1 MSRGFDPLLIAS
13 TGVQLIEASAGT
25 GKTYSITSLYLRL
38 LLERRLTVEQILV
51 VTFTEAATAELHE
64 RIRTRLRTA
73 VQGFQDQDGG
83 NDPFLCQLLE
93 RSLDHEADRRL
104 LARAVSD
111 IDKAA
116 VSTIHGFAH
125 RVLQQHALETGLLF
139 DLELTG
145 ATGALVREITD
156 DYWSGFFYDCDHRVA
171 SLIRQG
177 VSPGQLRALTQEA
190 IRHGDF
196 AIVGEVPAEE
206 EVPALMQEYCRLYTE
221 ARGCWHEQRETLG
234 QYFSQ
239 AGGLTAPFKTLLANG
254 LLDRL
259 ADFFANDEP
268 VAFSPP
274 RHTELLG
281 GENIFQPDGKVF
293 TPTALKKGVV
303 HNNPFF
309 EVWGRLVAQAEAM
322 GASSQARFFA
332 GAARYI
338 RAELPKRLLGVQQQ
352 SFDEL
357 LTGLDRALRG
367 TQGAQLGQAIR
378 TRFPVALIDEFQ
390 DTDPVQYRIFRT
402 IYGKGGKEA
411 LFLIGD
417 PKQAI
422 YGFRGADIYAY
433 LEAAGQA
440 ESEKQTMTTNWR
452 ADRKMVAALN
462 ALFGGLAHPFVDA
475 RISYAQVDARP
486 GAEDLW
492 HSPSLGSSPLQFFT
506 LPEGLCPTRGG
517 RLVKK
522 QLEPL
527 IPELVAGDIAGL
539 LAGDTLIGER
549 SVRAGDIAV
558 LVRTNI
564 QAAEIQ
570 AALRGRGINGVL
582 QSKAS
587 VWGSVEAQECLR
599 LLAAVAEPGNEQ
611 LLRKGLATTMLGFT
625 GNDLDHLNQAE
636 SELYALMGRVSS
648 WQEVWQKNGV
658 MRMLLAAWQ
667 EHSVTGRLLLLEDG
681 ERRLTNLRHL
691 AELLQ
696 ETESRNHFSPEM
708 LVDWLSQTIAAGES
722 GEEAELR
729 LESDE
734 DGVQLVTIHRSKGLE
749 YPIVYCPYLCLG
761 GGGTSRQPFVSLHD
775 PAADWQGRIV
785 LFPDDAA
792 RALATGERFAEEL
805 RLAYVAMTRARH
817 SCHILWAPV
826 SGYDTSALAWLLH
839 GDQGEPEAASSPEAL
854 QQQLKRYTGQDLL
867 DRLRARAKASQGWQV
882 RQLLPGTASMGEAAR
897 PTEAAELI
905 CRTPVRKLAQVW
917 RIGSF
922 SHLTAQSSHDPGERE
937 PEAPGERVS
946 EESVVPEMATE
957 IPSAALVPL
966 AQFPKGPVA
975 GNFFH
980 TIFELAS
987 FPQENPALLQELVRE
1002 QLRFYGYP
1010 EQQWLAPVCRAFA
1023 EVLKTPLCATD
1034 PFCLGDLTDA
1044 QRLNEMPFTFPVGA
1058 GLGEDASLSAELLA
1072 CPFIDHPQGIPA
1084 GYVESLRALRFIP
1097 LRGFLK
1103 GFIDLVCIF
1112 EGKWYLM
1119 DYKSNHLGLSRD
1131 DYARNK
1137 LPAAMAHHH
1146 YFLQYHIYTVALHR
1160 YLTCR
1165 LPGYAYDRDFGGV
1178 LYLFFK
1184 GMHPDFGSE
1193 FGVFADLPPL
1203 ARIEQLSAIF
1213 ESLAREGGHDPGD

>member
-83 NDPFLCQLLE
+83 NDPFLCQLLA

-139 DLELTG
+139 ELELTG
-145 ATGALVREITD
+145 ATQRLVQEIAD
-156 DYWSGFFYDCDHRVA
+156 DYWSSFFYALDYRLA
-171 SLIRQG
+171 SLVRQG
-177 VSPGQLRALTQEA
+177 VSPAQLRALTQEA

-196 AIVGEVPAEE
+196 AIVGEIPPEE
-206 EVPALMQEYCRLYTE
+206 ELSLLMQEYCRLYTE
-221 ARGCWHEQRETLG
+221 ARDCWQEQRETLT
-234 QYFSQ
+234 QYF
-239 AGGLTAPFKTLLANG
+239 ALAEGVTAAFKTLLANG

-259 ADFFANDEP
+259 ADFFAHDAP
-268 VAFSPP
+268 AAFAPP
-274 RHTELLG
+274 RHTQLLG

-293 TPTALKKGVV
+293 TATALKKGGVP
-303 HNNPFF
+303 NNPFF
-309 EVWGRLVAQAEAM
+309 EVWGRLVAQADAM
-322 GASSQARFFA
+322 GAGSQARFLA

-338 RAELPKRLLGVQQQ
+338 RAELPKRLLAGQQQ

-357 LTGLDRALRG
+357 LTGLDLALRG

-402 IYGKGGKEA
+402 IYGQGGKEA

-422 YGFRGADIYAY
+422 YGFRGADIHAY

-440 ESEKQTMTTNWR
+440 ESEKHTMTTNWR

-462 ALFGGLAHPFVDA
+462 ALFGALAHPFVDG
-475 RISYAQVDARP
+475 RISYAQVEARP

-492 HSPSLGSSPLQFFT
+492 HSPSLGSPPLQFLS
-506 LPEGLCPTRGG
+506 LPEGLCGVKG
-517 RLVKK
+517 KRLVKK
-522 QLEPL
+522 QLEPM
-527 IPELVAGDIAGL
+527 IPDLVAGDIAGL
-539 LAGDTLIGER
+539 LAGDTRIGDR

-558 LVRTNI
+558 LVRTNT

-587 VWGSVEAQECLR
+587 VWGSSEAQECLR

-611 LLRKGLATTMLGFT
+611 LLRKALATTMLGFT
-625 GNDLDHLNQAE
+625 GNDLDRLNQAE
-636 SELYALMGRVSS
+636 SELYALMGRVAA

-667 EHSVTGRLLLLEDG
+667 EHGVTGRLLLLADG

-708 LVDWLSQTIAAGES
+708 LVDWLNQTLTAGET

-734 DGVQLVTIHRSKGLE
+734 DAVQLVTIHRSKGLE

-761 GGGTSRQPFVSLHD
+761 GSGASKQPFVSLHD
-775 PAADWQGRIV
+775 PQADWQGRIV

-792 RALATGERFAEEL
+792 RALAAGERFAEEL

-839 GDQGEPEAASSPEAL
+839 GDQAEPEGASNPEAL
-854 QQQLKRYTGQDLL
+854 QQLLKGYTGQELL
-867 DRLRARAKASQGWQV
+867 DRLQARAKASEGWQV
-882 RQLLPGTASMGEAAR
+882 RQLQPGTASLGEAAR
-897 PTEAAELI
+897 PIVSAELT
-905 CRTPVRKLAQVW
+905 CRTPMRKLAQVW

-937 PEAPGERVS
+937 PEAAVVGLA
-946 EESVVPEMATE
+946 EEGAPPELMTE
-957 IPSAALVPL
+957 IPVATLIPL

-987 FPQENPALLQELVRE
+987 FPQEAPAPLRELVRE

-1023 EVLKTPLCATD
+1023 EVLKTPLCATN
-1034 PFCLGDLTDA
+1034 PFCLGDLDEG

-1058 GLGEDASLSAELLA
+1058 GVGEDASLSAELLA
-1072 CPFIDHPQGIPA
+1072 RPFIDHPQGIPA

-1103 GFIDLVCIF
+1103 GFIDLVCVF
-1112 EGKWYLM
+1112 EGRWYLM
-1119 DYKSNHLGLSRD
+1119 DYKSNHLGASRD
-1131 DYARNK
+1131 DYARVK

-1178 LYLFFK
+1178 FYLFFK
-1184 GMHPDFGSE
+1184 GMHPDSGSD

-1213 ESLAREGGHDPGD
+1213 ESLAGEGA

>member
-1 MSRGFDPLLIAS
+1 MSRGFDPLLIAT

-64 RIRTRLRTA
+64 RIRTRLRSA
-73 VQGFQDQDGG
+73 AQGFQEQDGG

-93 RSLDHEADRRL
+93 QSPDHEADRRL

-116 VSTIHGFAH
+116 VSTIHGFAR

-139 DLELTG
+139 ELELTG
-145 ATGALVREITD
+145 ATQRLVQEIAD
-156 DYWSGFFYDCDHRVA
+156 DYWSSFFYALDHRLA
-171 SLIRQG
+171 SLVRQG
-177 VSPGQLRALTQEA
+177 VSPAQLRGLTREA

-196 AIVGEVPAEE
+196 AIVGEVPSEDGLSS
-206 EVPALMQEYCRLYTE
+206 LMQEYFRLYVE
-221 ARGCWHEQRETLG
+221 ARDCWQGQREALA
-234 QYFSQ
+234 QYF
-239 AGGLTAPFKTLLANG
+239 ALAEGVTKPFKTLLTNG
-254 LLDRL
+254 LLDRI
-259 ADFFANDEP
+259 ADFFAQDEP
-268 VAFSPP
+268 AAFGVP

-281 GENIFQPDGKVF
+281 GENIFQPEGKVF
-293 TPTALKKGVV
+293 TATALKKRGASD
-303 HNNPFF
+303 NPFF
-309 EVWGRLVAQAEAM
+309 EVWGRLLAQAEVM
-322 GASSQARFFA
+322 GASCQARFLG

-338 RAELPKRLLGVQQQ
+338 RAELPKRLLAGQQQ

-367 TQGAQLGQAIR
+367 PQGAQLAQQIR
-378 TRFPVALIDEFQ
+378 NRFPVALIDEFQ

-402 IYGKGGKEA
+402 IYGQGGKEA

-440 ESEKQTMTTNWR
+440 EAEKHTMTTNWR

-462 ALFGGLAHPFVDA
+462 ALFGGLAHPFVDG
-475 RISYAQVDARP
+475 RISYAQVAARP

-492 HSPSLGSSPLQFFT
+492 QSPSLGSSPLQFLT
-506 LPEGLCPTRGG
+506 LPEDLCGVKG
-517 RLVKK
+517 KRLIKK
-522 QLEPL
+522 QLLAL
-527 IPELVAGDIAGL
+527 IPDLVAGDVAGL
-539 LAGDTLIGER
+539 LAGDTRIGER
-549 SVRAGDIAV
+549 SLRAADIAV
-558 LVRTNI
+558 LVRTNT

-570 AALRGRGINGVL
+570 RALRSRGVNGVL

-587 VWGSVEAQECLR
+587 VWASTEAQECLR

-611 LLRKGLATTMLGFT
+611 LLRKVLATTMLGFT
-625 GNDLDHLNQAE
+625 GNDLDRLNQAE
-636 SELYALMGRVSS
+636 SELYALMGRVAA
-648 WQEVWQKNGV
+648 WQEVWRKNGV

-667 EHSVTGRLLLLEDG
+667 EHSVTERLLVLEDG

-691 AELLQ
+691 GELLQ

-708 LVDWLSQTIAAGES
+708 LVDWLSQTITADES

-734 DGVQLVTIHRSKGLE
+734 DAVQLVTIHRSKGLE

-761 GGGTSRQPFVSLHD
+761 GGGTSKQPFVSLHD
-775 PAADWQGRIV
+775 PEVGWQGRIV

-792 RALATGERFAEEL
+792 RALASGERFAEEL

-817 SCHILWAPV
+817 GCHIFWAPV
-826 SGYDTSALAWLLH
+826 SGYDSSALAWLLH
-839 GDQGEPEAASSPEAL
+839 GDQAEPETASPEGL
-854 QQQLKRYTGQDLL
+854 QEQLKGCTGQELL
-867 DRLRARAKASQGWQV
+867 ARVQALAKASEGWQV
-882 RQLLPGTASMGEAAR
+882 RQVHMVSDSIGKAAKPEVPPFLSCRVPGR
-897 PTEAAELI
+897 IL
-905 CRTPVRKLAQVW
+905 KQVW

-922 SHLTAQSSHDPGERE
+922 SHLTAQSGHDFGERE
-937 PEAPGERVS
+937 PEAGAEGLAPTPDLESASVS
-946 EESVVPEMATE
+946 Q
-957 IPSAALVPL
+957 LPL

-980 TIFELAS
+980 SLFEKIS
-987 FPQENPALLQELVRE
+987 FQTESPAQLRE
-1002 QLRFYGYP
+1002 QVQEQLLFYGYP
-1010 EQQWLAPVCRAFA
+1010 ELWLAPVCRAFD
-1023 EVLKTPLCATD
+1023 EVLKTPLRARD
-1034 PFCLGDLTDA
+1034 VFCLADIGDD
-1044 QRLNEMPFTFPVGA
+1044 QRLIEMPFTFPVGA

-1072 CPFIDHPQGIPA
+1072 RPFIDHPQGIPA
-1084 GYVESLRALRFIP
+1084 GYAEALRALRFIP

-1103 GFIDLVCIF
+1103 GFIDLIGLF
-1112 EGKWYLM
+1112 EGKWYLF
-1119 DYKSNHLGLSRD
+1119 DYKSNHLGASRD
-1131 DYARNK
+1131 DYAREK
-1137 LPAAMAHHH
+1137 LPAAMADHH

-1160 YLTCR
+1160 YLGSR
-1165 LPGYAYDRDFGGV
+1165 LPGYEYERDFGGV
-1178 LYLFFK
+1178 FYLFIK
-1184 GMHPDFGSE
+1184 GMHPDSGPD

-1203 ARIEQLSAIF
+1203 ARIEQLSRIF
-1213 ESLAREGGHDPGD
+1213 ENLAGEGA

>member
-1 MSRGFDPLLIAS
+1 MSRSFDPLLIAG

-64 RIRTRLRTA
+64 RIRTRLRSA
-73 VQGFQDQDGG
+73 LQGFQEQDGG
-83 NDPFLCQLLE
+83 NDPFICQLLE
-93 RSLDHEADRRL
+93 RSSDLEADRRL

-111 IDKAA
+111 IDKGA

-139 DLELTG
+139 ELELTG
-145 ATGALVREITD
+145 ATQLLVQEIAD
-156 DYWSGFFYDCDHRVA
+156 DYWSSFFYALDHRLA
-171 SLIRQG
+171 GLAQQG
-177 VSPGQLRALTQEA
+177 VTPGQLRSLTQEA

-196 AIVGEVPAEE
+196 AIVGELPSEE
-206 EVPALMQEYCRLYTE
+206 ELSGLVQEYCHLYTE
-221 ARGCWHEQRETLG
+221 ARVCWQEQRESLS
-234 QYFSQ
+234 QYFAQ
-239 AGGLTAPFKTLLANG
+239 AEGLTKPFKTLLDNG

-259 ADFFANDEP
+259 ADFFADDEP
-268 VAFSPP
+268 VAFAVP
-274 RHTELLG
+274 RHTEQLG
-281 GENIFQPDGKVF
+281 ADNIFQQDGKVF
-293 TPTALKKGVV
+293 TATSLKKGGVQ
-303 HNNPFF
+303 NNPFF
-309 EVWGRLVAQAEAM
+309 EIWGRLLVQAEAM
-322 GASSQARFFA
+322 ALSSKARFLG
-332 GAARYI
+332 GAARFI
-338 RAELPKRLLGVQQQ
+338 RAELPKRLLAGQQQ

-367 TQGAQLGQAIR
+367 AQGASLAQAIR
-378 TRFPVALIDEFQ
+378 SRFPVALIDEFQ

-402 IYGKGGKEA
+402 IYGQGGKEA

-440 ESEKQTMTTNWR
+440 EAEKHTMTTNWR
-452 ADRKMVAALN
+452 ADRTMVAALN
-462 ALFGGLAHPFVDA
+462 GLFGGLAHPFVDG
-475 RISYAQVDARP
+475 RISYAQVEARP

-492 HSPSLGSSPLQFFT
+492 QSPSLGSGPLQFLT
-506 LPEGLCPTRGG
+506 LPEGLCGVKG
-517 RLVKK
+517 KRLVKK
-522 QLEPL
+522 QLLPL
-527 IPELVAGDIAGL
+527 IPDLVAGDIAAL
-539 LAGDTLIGER
+539 LAGDTRIGAR

-558 LVRTNI
+558 LVRTNT

-570 AALRGRGINGVL
+570 AALRGQGINGVL

-587 VWGSVEAQECLR
+587 VWASTEAQECLR

-611 LLRKGLATTMLGFT
+611 LLRKALATTMLGFT
-625 GNDLDHLNQAE
+625 GNDLDRLNQAE
-636 SELYALMGRVSS
+636 SELYALMGRVAA
-648 WQEVWQKNGV
+648 WQEIWQKNGV

-667 EHSVTGRLLLLEDG
+667 EHGVTGRLLLLDDG

-708 LVDWLSQTIAAGES
+708 LVDWLSQTLSAGES

-734 DGVQLVTIHRSKGLE
+734 DAVQLVTIHRSKGLE

-761 GGGTSRQPFVSLHD
+761 GSGSSKQPFVSLHD
-775 PAADWQGRIV
+775 PEAGWQGRIV
-785 LFPDDAA
+785 LFPDEAA
-792 RALATGERFAEEL
+792 RALAAGERFAEEL
-805 RLAYVAMTRARH
+805 RLAYVALTRARH

-826 SGYDTSALAWLLH
+826 SGYDASGLAWLLH
-839 GDQGEPEAASSPEAL
+839 GDLGEPDTAASPEGL
-854 QQQLKRYTGQDLL
+854 QEQLKDCTGPELL
-867 DRLRARAKASQGWQV
+867 ARLQARAKASAGWQV
-882 RQLLPGTASMGEAAR
+882 RQLQAATTSLGQAAKSTA
-897 PTEAAELI
+897 PVELT
-905 CRTPVRKLAQVW
+905 CRTPARKLAQVW

-937 PEAPGERVS
+937 PEGSVGEGAEVVALS
-946 EESVVPEMATE
+946 ELVPD
-957 IPSAALVPL
+957 ISPAALIPL

-980 TIFELAS
+980 TIFERAS
-987 FPQENPALLQELVRE
+987 FPQEDPALLRELVRE
-1002 QLRFYGYP
+1002 QLRFYGYA
-1010 EQQWLAPVCRAFA
+1010 EQQWLAPVCRAFG

-1034 PFCLGDLTDA
+1034 SFCLGDLTDS

-1058 GLGEDASLSAELLA
+1058 GMGEDASLSAELLA
-1072 CPFIDHPQGIPA
+1072 RPFIDHPQGIPA
-1084 GYVESLRALRFIP
+1084 DYVESLRGLRFIP

-1103 GFIDLVCIF
+1103 GFIDLVCVVNN
-1112 EGKWYLM
+1112 KWYLL
-1119 DYKSNHLGLSRD
+1119 DYKSNHLGPSRD
-1131 DYARNK
+1131 DYAREK

-1146 YFLQYHIYTVALHR
+1146 YFLQYHIYAVALHR
-1160 YLTCR
+1160 YLSCR
-1165 LPGYAYDRDFGGV
+1165 LPGYAYERDFGGV

-1184 GMHPDFGSE
+1184 GMHPDSGAE

-1213 ESLAREGGHDPGD
+1213 QSLAGETSA

>member
-1 MSRGFDPLLIAS
+1 MSRGFDPLQIAG

-83 NDPFLCQLLE
+83 ADPFLCQLLE

-111 IDKAA
+111 IDKGA

-139 DLELTG
+139 ELELTG
-145 ATGALVREITD
+145 ATQRLVQEISD
-156 DYWSGFFYDCDHRVA
+156 DYWSTFFYDLDYRLA
-171 SLIRQG
+171 SLVRQG
-177 VSPGQLRALTQEA
+177 VSPAQLRGLTQEA

-196 AIVGEVPAEE
+196 AIVGEAPPEDDL
-206 EVPALMQEYCRLYTE
+206 PPMMQEYCRLYSE
-221 ARGCWHEQRETLG
+221 ARGCWQDQREALE
-234 QYFSQ
+234 QYFVL
-239 AGGLTAPFKTLLANG
+239 AEGLTASFKTLLANG

-259 ADFFANDEP
+259 ADFFAHDEP
-268 VAFSPP
+268 VAFAPP
-274 RHTELLG
+274 RHSELLG
-281 GENIFQPDGKVF
+281 AENIFQPDGKVF

-322 GASSQARFFA
+322 GASSQARFLG

-338 RAELPKRLLGVQQQ
+338 RAELPKRLLAVQQQ

-367 TQGAQLGQAIR
+367 AQGAPLAQAIR
-378 TRFPVALIDEFQ
+378 SRFPVALIDEFQ

-402 IYGKGGKEA
+402 IYGEGGKEA

-440 ESEKQTMTTNWR
+440 ESEKHTMTTNWR
-452 ADRKMVAALN
+452 ADRKMVASLN
-462 ALFGGLAHPFVDA
+462 ALFGGLAHPFVDG

-492 HSPSLGSSPLQFFT
+492 HSPSLGSGPLQLFT
-506 LPEGLCPTRGG
+506 LPEGLCGVKG
-517 RLVKK
+517 KRLVKK

-527 IPELVAGDIAGL
+527 IPDLAAGDIAAL
-539 LAGDTLIGER
+539 LAGDTRIGNR

-558 LVRTNI
+558 LVRTNT

-570 AALRGRGINGVL
+570 AALRSRGINGVL

-587 VWGSVEAQECLR
+587 VWGSIEAQECLR

-611 LLRKGLATTMLGFT
+611 LLRKALATTMLGFT
-625 GNDLDHLNQAE
+625 GNDLERLNQAE
-636 SELYALMGRVSS
+636 SELYALMGHVAA

-667 EHSVTGRLLLLEDG
+667 EHNVTGRLLLLADG

-691 AELLQ
+691 GELLQ
-696 ETESRNHFSPEM
+696 ETESRSHFSPEM
-708 LVDWLSQTIAAGES
+708 LADWLRQTIAAGES

-734 DGVQLVTIHRSKGLE
+734 DAVQLVTIHRSKGLE

-761 GGGTSRQPFVSLHD
+761 GGGASRQPFVSLHD
-775 PAADWQGRIV
+775 PEVGWQGRIV
-785 LFPDDAA
+785 LFPNDEARSLAA
-792 RALATGERFAEEL
+792 GERFAEEL

-826 SGYDTSALAWLLH
+826 SGYEASALAWLLH
-839 GDQGEPEAASSPEAL
+839 GDQVATDAASNPEAL
-854 QQQLKRYTGQDLL
+854 QEQLKGYTAQELL
-867 DRLRARAKASQGWQV
+867 DRLQARAKASEGWQV
-882 RQLLPGTASMGEAAR
+882 RQLQPGMASLGGAAK
-897 PTEAAELI
+897 PIIPAPLA

-937 PEAPGERVS
+937 PEAAAGGVA
-946 EESVVPEMATE
+946 EEAAVAELVAA
-957 IPSAALVPL
+957 IPTVALIPL

-980 TIFELAS
+980 TIFELSS
-987 FPQENPALLQELVRE
+987 FPQENPAPLRELVRE

-1010 EQQWLAPVCRAFA
+1010 ELWLGPVCRAFA
-1023 EVLKTPLCATD
+1023 EVLKTPLCATN
-1034 PFCLGDLTDA
+1034 PFCLGDIGDA

-1058 GLGEDASLSAELLA
+1058 GLGEDASLSAEFLSR
-1072 CPFIDHPQGIPA
+1072 PFIDHPQGIPA

-1103 GFIDLVCIF
+1103 GFIDLVCVF
-1112 EGKWYLM
+1112 EGKWYLL
-1119 DYKSNHLGLSRD
+1119 DYKSNHLGVSRD
-1131 DYARNK
+1131 DYAQAK

-1160 YLTCR
+1160 YLSCR
-1165 LPGYAYDRDFGGV
+1165 LPGYVYERDFGGV
-1178 LYLFFK
+1178 FYLFFK
-1184 GMHPDFGSE
+1184 GMHPDSGPE

-1213 ESLAREGGHDPGD
+1213 QSLAGEGA

>member
-1 MSRGFDPLLIAS
+1 MSRGFDPLLIAT

-73 VQGFQDQDGG
+73 AQGFQEQDGG

-93 RSLDHEADRRL
+93 RSTDHEADRRL

-116 VSTIHGFAH
+116 VSTIHGFAR

-139 DLELTG
+139 ELELTG
-145 ATGALVREITD
+145 ATQRLVQEIAD
-156 DYWSGFFYDCDHRVA
+156 DYWSTFFYALDHRLA
-171 SLIRQG
+171 SLVRQG
-177 VSPGQLRALTQEA
+177 VSPAQLRGLTQEA

-196 AIVGEVPAEE
+196 AIVGEVPSEE
-206 EVPALMQEYCRLYTE
+206 ELSSLMQEYCRLYVE
-221 ARGCWHEQRETLG
+221 ARDCWQEQREALA
-234 QYFSQ
+234 QYF
-239 AGGLTAPFKTLLANG
+239 ALAEGVTKPFKTLLTNG

-259 ADFFANDEP
+259 ADFFAQDEP
-268 VAFSPP
+268 AAIGVP

-281 GENIFQPDGKVF
+281 GENIFQPEGKVF
-293 TPTALKKGVV
+293 TATALKKGGTSD
-303 HNNPFF
+303 NPFF
-309 EVWGRLVAQAEAM
+309 EVWGRLLAQAEVL
-322 GASSQARFFA
+322 GASCQARFLG

-338 RAELPKRLLGVQQQ
+338 RAELPKRLLAGQQQ

-367 TQGAQLGQAIR
+367 PQGAQLAQQIR
-378 TRFPVALIDEFQ
+378 SRFPVALIDEFQ

-402 IYGKGGKEA
+402 IYGQGGKEA

-440 ESEKQTMTTNWR
+440 EAEKHTMTTNWR

-462 ALFGGLAHPFVDA
+462 ALFGGLAHPFVDG
-475 RISYAQVDARP
+475 RISYAQVAARP

-492 HSPSLGSSPLQFFT
+492 QSPSLGSSPLQFLT
-506 LPEGLCPTRGG
+506 LPEGLCGVKG
-517 RLVKK
+517 KRLIKK
-522 QLEPL
+522 QLLAL
-527 IPELVAGDIAGL
+527 IPDLVAGDIAGL
-539 LAGDTLIGER
+539 LAGDTRIGER
-549 SVRAGDIAV
+549 SVRAADIAV
-558 LVRTNI
+558 LVRTNT

-570 AALRGRGINGVL
+570 RALRSRGVNGVL

-587 VWGSVEAQECLR
+587 VWASTEAQECLR
-599 LLAAVAEPGNEQ
+599 LLVAVAEPGNEQ
-611 LLRKGLATTMLGFT
+611 LLRKVLATTMLGFT
-625 GNDLDHLNQAE
+625 GNDLDRLNQAE
-636 SELYALMGRVSS
+636 SELYALMGRVAA
-648 WQEVWQKNGV
+648 WQEVWRKNGV

-667 EHSVTGRLLLLEDG
+667 EHSVTERLLVLEDG

-691 AELLQ
+691 GELLQ

-708 LVDWLSQTIAAGES
+708 LVAWLSQTITAGES

-734 DGVQLVTIHRSKGLE
+734 DAVQLVTIHRSKGLE

-761 GGGTSRQPFVSLHD
+761 GGGTSKQPFVSLHD
-775 PAADWQGRIV
+775 PEVGWQGRIV

-792 RALATGERFAEEL
+792 RALASGERFAEEL

-817 SCHILWAPV
+817 GCHIFWAPV
-826 SGYDTSALAWLLH
+826 SGYDNSALAWLLH
-839 GDQGEPEAASSPEAL
+839 GDQAEPETASPEGV
-854 QQQLKRYTGQDLL
+854 QEQLKGCTGQELL
-867 DRLRARAKASQGWQV
+867 ARLQARAKTSEGWQV
-882 RQLLPGTASMGEAAR
+882 RPLHLGSDSIGKAAKPDVPPPLACRVPG
-897 PTEAAELI
+897 
-905 CRTPVRKLAQVW
+905 RTPKQVW

-922 SHLTAQSSHDPGERE
+922 SHLTAQSGHDFEQRE
-937 PEAPGERVS
+937 PEAGAEGLAQPPDMESASVS
-946 EESVVPEMATE
+946 Q
-957 IPSAALVPL
+957 LPL

-980 TIFELAS
+980 SLFEKIS
-987 FPQENPALLQELVRE
+987 FQTESPAQLREQVQE

-1010 EQQWLAPVCRAFA
+1010 ELWLAPVCQAFG
-1023 EVLKTPLCATD
+1023 EVLKTPLRARD
-1034 PFCLGDLTDA
+1034 VFCLADIGDD
-1044 QRLNEMPFTFPVGA
+1044 QRLIEMPFTFPVGA
-1058 GLGEDASLSAELLA
+1058 GLGEDASLSAELLTR
-1072 CPFIDHPQGIPA
+1072 PFIDHPQGIPV
-1084 GYVESLRALRFIP
+1084 GYAEALRALRFIP

-1103 GFIDLVCIF
+1103 GFIDLIGVF
-1112 EGKWYLM
+1112 EGKWYLF
-1119 DYKSNHLGLSRD
+1119 DYKSNHLGVSRD
-1131 DYARNK
+1131 DYAREK
-1137 LPAAMAHHH
+1137 LPAAMADHH

-1160 YLTCR
+1160 YLSSR
-1165 LPGYAYDRDFGGV
+1165 LPGYAYDRDFGGIM
-1178 LYLFFK
+1178 YLFIK
-1184 GMHPDFGSE
+1184 GMHPDFGPE

-1203 ARIEQLSAIF
+1203 ARIEQLSEIF
-1213 ESLAREGGHDPGD
+1213 ESLAGEGA

>member
-1 MSRGFDPLLIAS
+1 MSRGFDPLLIAG

-73 VQGFQDQDGG
+73 AQGFQDQHGG
-83 NDPFLCQLLE
+83 ADPFLCQLLA
-93 RSLDHEADRRL
+93 RSTDHEADRRL

-111 IDKAA
+111 IDKGA

-139 DLELTG
+139 ELELTG
-145 ATGALVREITD
+145 ATQLLVQEISD
-156 DYWSGFFYDCDHRVA
+156 DYWSSFFYDLDHRLATLV
-171 SLIRQG
+171 RQG
-177 VSPGQLRALTQEA
+177 VSPAQLRSLTQEA

-196 AIVGEVPAEE
+196 AIVGEVSSEDELPG
-206 EVPALMQEYCRLYTE
+206 LMQEFCRLYSE
-221 ARGCWHEQRETLG
+221 VRDCWQEQREALAH
-234 QYFSQ
+234 YFAQ
-239 AGGLTAPFKTLLANG
+239 AEGLTKPFKTLLDNG

-259 ADFFANDEP
+259 ADFFATDEP
-268 VAFSPP
+268 ASFAPP

-281 GENIFQPDGKVF
+281 GENIFQPDGKIF
-293 TPTALKKGVV
+293 TATALKKGVV
-303 HNNPFF
+303 QSNPFF
-309 EVWGRLVAQAEAM
+309 ELWGRLLAQTEVM
-322 GASSQARFFA
+322 GASCQARFLA
-332 GAARYI
+332 GAARSI
-338 RAELPKRLLGVQQQ
+338 RAELPKRLLAGQQQ

-367 TQGAQLGQAIR
+367 VQGASLAQAIR
-378 TRFPVALIDEFQ
+378 SRFPVALIDEFQ

-402 IYGKGGKEA
+402 IYGHGGAEA

-433 LEAAGQA
+433 LGAAGQA
-440 ESEKQTMTTNWR
+440 ESEKHTMTTNWR
-452 ADRKMVAALN
+452 ADRGMVAALN
-462 ALFGGLAHPFVDA
+462 ALFGGLAHPFVDG
-475 RISYAQVDARP
+475 RISYAQVEARP
-486 GAEDLW
+486 GAENLW
-492 HSPSLGSSPLQFFT
+492 HSPSLGSGPLQFLT
-506 LPEGLCPTRGG
+506 LPEDLCGVKG
-517 RLVKK
+517 KRLVKK

-527 IPELVAGDIAGL
+527 IPDLVAGDIAGL
-539 LAGDTLIGER
+539 LGGDTRIGAR

-558 LVRTNI
+558 LVRTNT

-570 AALRGRGINGVL
+570 AALRSRGINGVL

-587 VWGSVEAQECLR
+587 VWGSTEAQECLR

-611 LLRKGLATTMLGFT
+611 LLRKALATTMLGFS
-625 GNDLDHLNQAE
+625 GNDLDRLNQAE
-636 SELYALMGRVSS
+636 SELYARMGRAAA

-658 MRMLLAAWQ
+658 MRMLLAVWQ
-667 EHSVTGRLLLLEDG
+667 EHGVTGRLLLFEDG

-696 ETESRNHFSPEM
+696 DTESRNHFSPEM
-708 LVDWLSQTIAAGES
+708 LVDWLSQTLSAGES

-734 DGVQLVTIHRSKGLE
+734 DAVQLVTIHRSKGLE

-761 GGGTSRQPFVSLHD
+761 GSGTSKQPFVSLHD
-775 PAADWQGRIV
+775 PKADWQGRIV
-785 LFPDDAA
+785 LFPDEAA
-792 RALATGERFAEEL
+792 RALAAGERFAEEL

-826 SGYDTSALAWLLH
+826 SGYDSSGLAWLLH
-839 GDQGEPEAASSPEAL
+839 GDQAEPEAAGSPEGL
-854 QQQLKRYTGQDLL
+854 QEQLKGCTGPELL
-867 DRLRARAKASQGWQV
+867 ARLQARAKASEGWQV
-882 RQLLPGTASMGEAAR
+882 RQLQPGTAATGEAAK
-897 PTEAAELI
+897 PTAPAELT
-905 CRTPVRKLAQVW
+905 CRTAVRKQAQVW

-922 SHLTAQSSHDPGERE
+922 SHLTAQSSHDPGEME
-937 PEAPGERVS
+937 PEGAAEEGTVS
-946 EESVVPEMATE
+946 EQVVE
-957 IPSAALVPL
+957 ISPVALISL

-980 TIFELAS
+980 TLFELTS
-987 FPQENPALLQELVRE
+987 FPQENPALLRELVRE

-1034 PFCLGDLTDA
+1034 SFCLGDLPDG

-1058 GLGEDASLSAELLA
+1058 GLGEEASLSAELLA
-1072 CPFIDHPQGIPA
+1072 RPFIDHPQGIPA

-1103 GFIDLVCIF
+1103 GFIDLVCVVN
-1112 EGKWYLM
+1112 GKWYLL
-1119 DYKSNHLGLSRD
+1119 DYKSNHLGDSRD
-1131 DYARNK
+1131 DYAREK

-1160 YLTCR
+1160 YLSCR
-1165 LPGYAYDRDFGGV
+1165 LPGYVYERDFGGV
-1178 LYLFFK
+1178 FYLFFK

-1203 ARIEQLSAIF
+1203 ARIEQLSEIF
-1213 ESLAREGGHDPGD
+1213 QSLAGEGL

>member
-1 MSRGFDPLLIAS
+1 MSRGFDPLLIAT

-38 LLERRLTVEQILV
+38 VLERRLTVEQILV

-64 RIRTRLRTA
+64 RIRSRLRTA
-73 VQGFQDQDGG
+73 LQGFQDQDGG

-93 RSLDHEADRRL
+93 RSTDHEADRRL

-116 VSTIHGFAH
+116 VSTIHGFAR
-125 RVLQQHALETGLLF
+125 RVLQQQALETGLPF
-139 DLELTG
+139 ELELTG
-145 ATGALVREITD
+145 ATQRLGQEIAD
-156 DYWSGFFYDCDHRVA
+156 DYWSSFFYALDHRLA
-171 SLIRQG
+171 SLVRQG
-177 VSPGQLRALTQEA
+177 ISPAQLRGLTQEA

-196 AIVGEVPAEE
+196 AIVGEIPAEE
-206 EVPALMQEYCRLYTE
+206 ELPVLGQEYCRLYTE
-221 ARGCWHEQRETLG
+221 ARDCWQEQREPLA
-234 QYFSQ
+234 QYF
-239 AGGLTAPFKTLLANG
+239 ARAEGLTAPFAMMLTNG

-259 ADFFANDEP
+259 ADFFAQDEP
-268 VAFSPP
+268 AAFGVP
-274 RHTELLG
+274 RHTQLLG

-293 TPTALKKGVV
+293 TPAALKKGLVR
-303 HNNPFF
+303 NNPFF
-309 EVWGRLVAQAEAM
+309 GVWGRLVALAEVM
-322 GASSQARFFA
+322 ARSTKSRFLA

-338 RAELPKRLLGVQQQ
+338 RAELPKRLLAVQQQ

-367 TQGAQLGQAIR
+367 AQGAPLAQAIR
-378 TRFPVALIDEFQ
+378 SRFPVALIDEFQ

-402 IYGKGGKEA
+402 IYGQGGKEA

-433 LEAAGQA
+433 LEAAGRA
-440 ESEKQTMTTNWR
+440 ESEKHTMTTNWR

-462 ALFGGLAHPFVDA
+462 ALFGGLARPFVDG
-475 RISYAQVDARP
+475 RISYPQVAARP

-492 HSPSLGSSPLQFFT
+492 QSPSLGSSPLQFLA
-506 LPEGLCPTRGG
+506 LPEGICGVKG
-517 RLVKK
+517 KRLVKK

-527 IPELVAGDIAGL
+527 IPGLVAGDIAGL
-539 LAGDTLIGER
+539 LAGDARIGDR

-558 LVRTNI
+558 LVRTNV

-570 AALRGRGINGVL
+570 EALRSRGVNGVL

-587 VWGSVEAQECLR
+587 VWASIEAQECLR

-611 LLRKGLATTMLGFT
+611 LLRKALATTMLGFT
-625 GNDLDHLNQAE
+625 GNDLDRLSQTE
-636 SELYALMGRVSS
+636 SELYALMGRVAA
-648 WQEVWQKNGV
+648 WQEVWRKNGV

-667 EHSVTGRLLLLEDG
+667 EHSVTGRLLVLEDG

-691 AELLQ
+691 GELLQ

-708 LVDWLSQTIAAGES
+708 LVDWLSQTITAGES

-749 YPIVYCPYLCLG
+749 YPIVYCPYLCQG
-761 GGGTSRQPFVSLHD
+761 GSGISKQPFVSLHD
-775 PAADWQGRIV
+775 PEDGWQGRIV
-785 LFPDDAA
+785 LFPDDAT
-792 RALATGERFAEEL
+792 RALASGERFAEEL

-817 SCHILWAPV
+817 GCHIFWAPV
-826 SGYDTSALAWLLH
+826 SGYDGSALAWLLH
-839 GDQGEPEAASSPEAL
+839 GDQTEPETAGSLKGL
-854 QQQLKRYTGQDLL
+854 QEQLKGCTGQELL
-867 DRLRARAKASQGWQV
+867 ARLQARAKVSEGWLV
-882 RQLLPGTASMGEAAR
+882 RQVHVAPVPAGKTAKPGVPPPLS
-897 PTEAAELI
+897 
-905 CRTPVRKLAQVW
+905 CRIPGRTLKQVW

-922 SHLTAQSSHDPGERE
+922 SHLTAQSGHDFGERE
-937 PEAPGERVS
+937 PEAGAEDLAPS
-946 EESVVPEMATE
+946 LAMESA
-957 IPSAALVPL
+957 SASQLPL

-980 TIFELAS
+980 SLFERIS
-987 FPQENPALLQELVRE
+987 FQTENSPQLREQVRE
-1002 QLRFYGYP
+1002 QLMFYGYP
-1010 EQQWLAPVCRAFA
+1010 EPWLAPVCRAFG
-1023 EVLKTPLCATD
+1023 EVLKTPLRARD
-1034 PFCLGDLTDA
+1034 VFCLADIGDD
-1044 QRLNEMPFTFPVGA
+1044 QRISEMPFTFPVGA
-1058 GLGEDASLSAELLA
+1058 GLGEDACLSAELLA
-1072 CPFIDHPQGIPA
+1072 RPFLDHPQGIPA
-1084 GYVESLRALRFIP
+1084 GYAESLRALRFIP

-1103 GFIDLVCIF
+1103 GFIDLVCVF
-1112 EGKWYLM
+1112 HGKWYLM

-1131 DYARNK
+1131 DYAREK

-1160 YLTCR
+1160 YLGSR
-1165 LPGYAYDRDFGGV
+1165 LSGYAYDRDFGGV
-1178 LYLFFK
+1178 LYLFIK
-1184 GMHPDFGSE
+1184 GMQPDSGPE

-1213 ESLAREGGHDPGD
+1213 ESLAGEGDA

>member
-1 MSRGFDPLLIAS
+1 MSRGFDPLQVAS
-13 TGVQLIEASAGT
+13 AGVQLIEASAGT

-64 RIRTRLRTA
+64 RIRTRLRLA
-73 VQGFQDQDGG
+73 AQVFADKHGG
-83 NDPFLCQLLE
+83 DDSFLCQLLE
-93 RSLDHEADRRL
+93 RSADLEADHRL

-111 IDKAA
+111 FDKAA

-145 ATGALVREITD
+145 ATGALVREIAD
-156 DYWSGFFYDCDHRVA
+156 DYWSGFFYDCDHRLA

-177 VSPGQLRALTQEA
+177 VSPAQLRGLTQEA
-190 IRHGDF
+190 IRHSDF
-196 AIVGEVPAEE
+196 AIVGELPSEE
-206 EVPALMQEYCRLYTE
+206 EVSVMLEAYCRLYTE
-221 ARGCWHEQRETLG
+221 ARLCWQEQRGALV

-239 AGGLTAPFKTLLANG
+239 AEGLTKPFNTLLDNG

-268 VAFSPP
+268 AAFAVP

-293 TPTALKKGVV
+293 TATALKKGVEQ
-303 HNNPFF
+303 NTPFF
-309 EVWGRLVAQAEAM
+309 EIWGRLLAQAEAM
-322 GASSQARFFA
+322 ALSSQARFLG
-332 GAARYI
+332 GAARFI
-338 RAELPKRLLGVQQQ
+338 RAELPKRLLAGQQQ

-367 TQGAQLGQAIR
+367 AQGAQLAQAIR

-390 DTDPVQYRIFRT
+390 DTDPIQYRIFRT
-402 IYGKGGKEA
+402 IYRGGGTEA

-422 YGFRGADIYAY
+422 YAFRGADIHAY
-433 LEAAGQA
+433 LEAAGLA
-440 ESEKQTMTTNWR
+440 ESEKYTMATNWR

-462 ALFGGLAHPFVDA
+462 SLYGALPQPFGDA
-475 RISYAQVDARP
+475 RIGYAQVAARP

-492 HSPSLGSSPLQFFT
+492 HSPSLGSEPLQFLT
-506 LPEGLCPTRGG
+506 LPEGLCGARAG
-517 RLVKK
+517 RLVKN
-522 QLEPL
+522 QLVPL
-527 IPELVAGDIAGL
+527 IPDLVAADIAGL
-539 LAGDTLIGER
+539 LAGDARIGSR
-549 SVRAGDIAV
+549 PIRAGDIAV
-558 LVRTNI
+558 LVRTNT

-570 AALRGRGINGVL
+570 AALRGRGISGVL

-587 VWGSVEAQECLR
+587 VWGSTEAQECLR
-599 LLAAVAEPGNEQ
+599 LVAAVAEPGNEQ
-611 LLRKGLATTMLGFT
+611 LLRKALATTMLGFT
-625 GNDLDHLNQAE
+625 AIDLDRLNQVEA
-636 SELYALMGRVSS
+636 ELYALMGRFSS

-667 EHSVTGRLLLLEDG
+667 EQLVTGRLLLLADG

-696 ETESRNHFSPEM
+696 EAESRNHLSPVM
-708 LVDWLSQTIAAGES
+708 LVDWFSQALTASEA

-734 DGVQLVTIHRSKGLE
+734 DAVQLVTIHRSKGLE
-749 YPIVYCPYLCLG
+749 YPVVYCPYLFLG
-761 GGGTSRQPFVSLHD
+761 GGGASRQPFVSLHD
-775 PAADWQGRIV
+775 PKADWQGKIV
-785 LFPDDAA
+785 LFPDDEA
-792 RALATGERFAEEL
+792 RALAAAERFAEEL

-817 SCHILWAPV
+817 CCHILWAPA
-826 SGYDTSALAWLLH
+826 SGYDASALAWLLH
-839 GDQGEPEAASSPEAL
+839 GDQAGSPEAL
-854 QQQLKRYTGQDLL
+854 SQHLKGGTAEELL
-867 DRLRARAKASQGWQV
+867 DRLQDRVKAGEGWQV
-882 RQLLPGTASMGEAAR
+882 RQLQAGTAAQGEAAR
-897 PTEAAELI
+897 PIAAAELT
-905 CRTPVRKLAQVW
+905 CRIPARKLAQVW

-937 PEAPGERVS
+937 PESAVGGVAEEAAAPEL
-946 EESVVPEMATE
+946 VVE
-957 IPSAALVPL
+957 IPATALIPL

-980 TIFELAS
+980 TLFETAS
-987 FPQENPALLQELVRE
+987 FPQENPAQLQDQVRE
-1002 QLRFYGYP
+1002 QLRFYGYAEP
-1010 EQQWLAPVCRAFA
+1010 WLAPVCRAFG
-1023 EVLKTPLCATD
+1023 EVFKTHLRAAA
-1034 PFCLGDLTDA
+1034 PFCLGDIDNA
-1044 QRLNEMPFTFPVGA
+1044 QRINEMPFTFPVGA

-1072 CPFIDHPQGIPA
+1072 QPFIDHPQGIPA

-1103 GFIDLVCIF
+1103 GFIDLVCVF
-1112 EGKWYLM
+1112 AGKWYLM
-1119 DYKSNHLGLSRD
+1119 DYKSNHLGASRE
-1131 DYARNK
+1131 DYAQAK

-1160 YLTCR
+1160 YLSCR
-1165 LPGYAYDRDFGGV
+1165 LPGYAYERDFGGV
-1178 LYLFFK
+1178 FYLFFK
-1184 GMHPDFGSE
+1184 GMHPDSGSE

-1203 ARIEQLSAIF
+1203 ARIEQLSRIF
-1213 ESLAREGGHDPGD
+1213 ESLAGEGGP

>member
-1 MSRGFDPLLIAS
+1 MSRGFDPLLIAT

-93 RSLDHEADRRL
+93 RSTDHEADRRL

-116 VSTIHGFAH
+116 VSTIHGFAR

-139 DLELTG
+139 ELELTG
-145 ATGALVREITD
+145 STQRLVQEIAD
-156 DYWSGFFYDCDHRVA
+156 DYWSSFFYALDHRLA
-171 SLIRQG
+171 SLVRQG
-177 VSPGQLRALTQEA
+177 VSPAQLRGLTQEA

-196 AIVGEVPAEE
+196 AIVGEVPSEDELAS
-206 EVPALMQEYCRLYTE
+206 LMQEYCRLYAE
-221 ARGCWHEQRETLG
+221 ARDCWQGQREALA
-234 QYFSQ
+234 QYF
-239 AGGLTAPFKTLLANG
+239 ALAEGVTKPFKTLLTNG
-254 LLDRL
+254 LLARL
-259 ADFFANDEP
+259 ADFFAQDEP
-268 VAFSPP
+268 AAFGVP

-281 GENIFQPDGKVF
+281 GENIFQPEGKVF
-293 TPTALKKGVV
+293 TATALKKGGTSD
-303 HNNPFF
+303 NPFF
-309 EVWGRLVAQAEAM
+309 EVWGRLLAQAEVL
-322 GASSQARFFA
+322 GASCQARFLG

-338 RAELPKRLLGVQQQ
+338 RAELPKRLLAGQQQ

-367 TQGAQLGQAIR
+367 PQGAQLAQQIR
-378 TRFPVALIDEFQ
+378 SRFPVALIDEFQ

-402 IYGKGGKEA
+402 IYGQGDKEA
-411 LFLIGD
+411 IFLIGD

-440 ESEKQTMTTNWR
+440 ESEKHTMTTNWR

-462 ALFGGLAHPFVDA
+462 ALFGGLAHPFVDG
-475 RISYAQVDARP
+475 RISYAQVAARP

-492 HSPSLGSSPLQFFT
+492 QTPSLGSSPLQFLT
-506 LPEGLCPTRGG
+506 LPENLCGVKG
-517 RLVKK
+517 KRLVKK
-522 QLEPL
+522 QLLAL
-527 IPELVAGDIAGL
+527 IPDLVASDIAGL
-539 LAGDTLIGER
+539 LAGDTRIGER
-549 SVRAGDIAV
+549 SVRAADIAV
-558 LVRTNI
+558 LVRTNT

-570 AALRGRGINGVL
+570 RALRSRGVNGVL

-587 VWGSVEAQECLR
+587 VWASTEAQECLR

-611 LLRKGLATTMLGFT
+611 LLRKVLATTMLGFT
-625 GNDLDHLNQAE
+625 GNDLDRLNRAE
-636 SELYALMGRVSS
+636 SELYALMGRVAA
-648 WQEVWQKNGV
+648 WQEVWRKNGV

-667 EHSVTGRLLLLEDG
+667 EHSVTERLLVLEDG

-691 AELLQ
+691 GELLQ

-708 LVDWLSQTIAAGES
+708 LVDWLSQTITAGES

-734 DGVQLVTIHRSKGLE
+734 DAVQLVTIHRSKGLE

-761 GGGTSRQPFVSLHD
+761 GGGTSKQPFVSLHD
-775 PAADWQGRIV
+775 PEVGWQGRIV

-792 RALATGERFAEEL
+792 RALASGERFAEEL

-817 SCHILWAPV
+817 GCHIFWAPV
-826 SGYDTSALAWLLH
+826 SGYDNSALAWLLH
-839 GDQGEPEAASSPEAL
+839 GDQAQPETASPEGL
-854 QQQLKRYTGQDLL
+854 QEHLKGCTGQELL
-867 DRLRARAKASQGWQV
+867 ARLQARAKASEGWQV
-882 RQLLPGTASMGEAAR
+882 RPLHLVSDSIGKAAKPELPPPLA
-897 PTEAAELI
+897 
-905 CRTPVRKLAQVW
+905 CRVPGRTLKQVW

-922 SHLTAQSSHDPGERE
+922 SHLTAQSGHDFGERE
-937 PEAPGERVS
+937 PEAGAEGLAQPPDMESASVS
-946 EESVVPEMATE
+946 Q
-957 IPSAALVPL
+957 LPL

-980 TIFELAS
+980 SLFEKIS
-987 FPQENPALLQELVRE
+987 FQTESPAQLRE
-1002 QLRFYGYP
+1002 QVQEQLLFYGYP
-1010 EQQWLAPVCRAFA
+1010 ELWLAPVCQAFG
-1023 EVLKTPLCATD
+1023 EVLKTPLRARD
-1034 PFCLGDLTDA
+1034 VFCLADIGDD
-1044 QRLNEMPFTFPVGA
+1044 QRLIEMPFTFPVGA

-1072 CPFIDHPQGIPA
+1072 RPFIDHPQGIPA
-1084 GYVESLRALRFIP
+1084 GYAESLRALRFIP

-1103 GFIDLVCIF
+1103 GFIDLVCVVN
-1112 EGKWYLM
+1112 GKWYLL
-1119 DYKSNHLGLSRD
+1119 DYKSNHLGVSRD
-1131 DYARNK
+1131 DYAREK
-1137 LPAAMAHHH
+1137 LPAAMGHHH

-1160 YLTCR
+1160 YLSRR
-1165 LPGYAYDRDFGGV
+1165 LPGYGYERDFGGV

-1184 GMHPDFGSE
+1184 GMHPDSGSE
-1193 FGVFADLPPL
+1193 FGVYADLPPL
-1203 ARIEQLSAIF
+1203 ARIEQLSGIF
-1213 ESLAREGGHDPGD
+1213 QSLAGEGA

>member
-1 MSRGFDPLLIAS
+1 MSRGFDPLLIAG

-38 LLERRLTVEQILV
+38 LLERRMSVEQILV

-64 RIRTRLRTA
+64 RIRARLRTA

-93 RSLDHEADRRL
+93 RSSDLEADRCL

-139 DLELTG
+139 ELELTG
-145 ATGALVREITD
+145 ATQRLVQEISD
-156 DYWSGFFYDCDHRVA
+156 DYWSSFFYTLDYRLA
-171 SLIRQG
+171 SLVRQG
-177 VSPGQLRALTQEA
+177 VSPAQLRALAQEA

-196 AIVGEVPAEE
+196 AIVGETPTEDAIQ
-206 EVPALMQEYCRLYTE
+206 PLIQEYRRLYAE
-221 ARGCWHEQRETLG
+221 ARECWQEQREALA

-239 AGGLTAPFKTLLANG
+239 AEGLTAPFKTQLGQG

-259 ADFFANDEP
+259 ADFFAQDEP
-268 VAFSPP
+268 VAFAPP
-274 RHTELLG
+274 RHTKQLG
-281 GENIFQPDGKVF
+281 AENIFQPDGKVF
-293 TPTALKKGVV
+293 TATALKKGVV
-303 HNNPFF
+303 PNNPFF
-309 EVWGRLVAQAEAM
+309 EPWGRLVAQAEVM
-322 GASSQARFFA
+322 GASSQARFLA
-332 GAARYI
+332 GAACYI
-338 RAELPKRLLGVQQQ
+338 RAELPKRLLAGQQQ

-367 TQGAQLGQAIR
+367 AQGAQLAQAIR

-390 DTDPVQYRIFRT
+390 DTDPVQYRIFRI
-402 IYGKGGKEA
+402 IYGEGGKEA

-433 LEAAGQA
+433 LAAAGQA
-440 ESEKQTMTTNWR
+440 ESEKHTMTTNWR
-452 ADRKMVAALN
+452 ADRKMVASLN
-462 ALFGGLAHPFVDA
+462 ALFGGLAYPFVDA
-475 RISYAQVDARP
+475 RIIYAQVDARP

-492 HSPSLGSSPLQFFT
+492 QSPSLGSGPLQFLT
-506 LPEGLCPTRGG
+506 LPEELCGVKG
-517 RLVKK
+517 KRLVKK
-522 QLEPL
+522 QLEPM
-527 IPELVAGDIAGL
+527 IPDLVAGDIAGL
-539 LAGDTLIGER
+539 LVGDTRLGEH

-558 LVRTNI
+558 LVRTNT
-564 QAAEIQ
+564 QAAQIQ

-587 VWGSVEAQECLR
+587 VWGSIEAQECLR

-611 LLRKGLATTMLGFT
+611 LLRKALATTMLGFT
-625 GNDLDHLNQAE
+625 GNDLERLNQAE
-636 SELYALMGRVSS
+636 TELYALMGRVAA

-667 EHSVTGRLLLLEDG
+667 EHGVTGRLLLLEDG

-708 LVDWLSQTIAAGES
+708 LVDWLSQTLTAGES

-734 DGVQLVTIHRSKGLE
+734 DAVQLVTIHRSKGLE

-761 GGGTSRQPFVSLHD
+761 SSGSSKQPFVSLHD

-785 LFPDDAA
+785 LFPDEEA
-792 RALATGERFAEEL
+792 RALAAGERFAEEL

-817 SCHILWAPV
+817 SCHIFWAPV
-826 SGYDTSALAWLLH
+826 SGYDGSGIAWLLH
-839 GDQGEPEAASSPEAL
+839 GDQVATDAASNPEGL
-854 QQQLKRYTGQDLL
+854 QEQLKGYTAQELL
-867 DRLRARAKASQGWQV
+867 GRLQARARASEGWQV
-882 RQLLPGTASMGEAAR
+882 RQLQPGTAALGQAPKPIIPA
-897 PTEAAELI
+897 PLA
-905 CRTPVRKLAQVW
+905 CRIPVRKLAQVW

-937 PEAPGERVS
+937 PEVAVGGVA
-946 EESVVPEMATE
+946 EEGALPELVTE
-957 IPSAALVPL
+957 IPATALIPL

-987 FPQENPALLQELVRE
+987 FPQEAPAPLRELVRE
-1002 QLRFYGYP
+1002 QLRFYGYS

-1034 PFCLGDLTDA
+1034 PFCLGDLPDG
-1044 QRLNEMPFTFPVGA
+1044 QRLNEMPFTFPVGV
-1058 GLGEDASLSAELLA
+1058 GLSEDASLSAELLA
-1072 CPFIDHPQGIPA
+1072 RPFIDHPQGIPA

-1103 GFIDLVCIF
+1103 GFIDLVCVF

-1119 DYKSNHLGLSRD
+1119 DYKSNHLGANRD
-1131 DYARNK
+1131 DYARDK

-1160 YLTCR
+1160 YLACR
-1165 LPGYAYDRDFGGV
+1165 LPGYVYERDFGGV
-1178 LYLFFK
+1178 FYLFFK
-1184 GMHPDFGSE
+1184 GMHPDSGSE

-1203 ARIEQLSAIF
+1203 ARVEQLSRIF
-1213 ESLAREGGHDPGD
+1213 QSLAGEGA

>member
-1 MSRGFDPLLIAS
+1 MSRGFDPLLIA
-13 TGVQLIEASAGT
+13 TNGVQLIEASAGT

-83 NDPFLCQLLE
+83 ADSFLCQLIA
-93 RSLDHEADRRL
+93 RSSNPEADRRL

-145 ATGALVREITD
+145 ATHRLVQEIAD
-156 DYWSGFFYDCDHRVA
+156 DYWSAFFYALDHRLA
-171 SLIRQG
+171 SLVQQG
-177 VSPGQLRALTQEA
+177 VSPVQLRSLTQEA

-196 AIVGEVPAEE
+196 AIDGEIPAEE
-206 EVPALMQEYCRLYTE
+206 ELTALRQEYCRLYTE
-221 ARGCWHEQRETLG
+221 ARGCWQEQRESLAR
-234 QYFSQ
+234 YFAQ
-239 AGGLTAPFKTLLANG
+239 AEGLTASFKTLLANG

-259 ADFFANDEP
+259 ADFFAQDEP
-268 VAFSPP
+268 VAFGVP
-274 RHTELLG
+274 RHTQLLG

-293 TPTALKKGVV
+293 TATALKKGVMRD
-303 HNNPFF
+303 NPFF
-309 EVWGRLVAQAEAM
+309 GVWSRLVARAEGM
-322 GASSQARFFA
+322 GARSQARFLV
-332 GAARYI
+332 GAVRYI
-338 RAELPKRLLGVQQQ
+338 RAELPKRLLAGQQQ

-367 TQGAQLGQAIR
+367 EQGAALAQAIR
-378 TRFPVALIDEFQ
+378 SRFPVSLIDEFQ
-390 DTDPVQYRIFRT
+390 DTDPVQYSIFRT
-402 IYGKGGKEA
+402 IYGQGGKEA

-440 ESEKQTMTTNWR
+440 DSEKHTMTTNWR

-462 ALFGGLAHPFVDA
+462 ALFGALARPFVDG
-475 RISYAQVDARP
+475 RISYAQVAARP

-492 HSPSLGSSPLQFFT
+492 HSPSLGSPPLQFLT
-506 LPEGLCPTRGG
+506 LPEGLCGVKG
-517 RLVKK
+517 KRLVKK
-522 QLEPL
+522 QLLAL
-527 IPELVAGDIAGL
+527 IPDLVAGDIAGL
-539 LAGDTLIGER
+539 LAGDTRIGER

-558 LVRTNI
+558 LVRTNT

-570 AALRGRGINGVL
+570 AALRSRGINGVL

-587 VWGSVEAQECLR
+587 VWASTEAQECLR
-599 LLAAVAEPGNEQ
+599 LLAAVAEPGNEH
-611 LLRKGLATTMLGFT
+611 LLRKALATTMLGFT
-625 GNDLDHLNQAE
+625 GNDLDRLNQAE
-636 SELYALMGRVSS
+636 SELYALMGRVAA
-648 WQEVWQKNGV
+648 WQEIWRKNGV

-667 EHSVTGRLLLLEDG
+667 EHSVTGRLLVLEDG

-691 AELLQ
+691 GELLQ
-696 ETESRNHFSPEM
+696 EMESRNHFSPEM
-708 LVDWLSQTIAAGES
+708 LVDWLSQTITAGES

-734 DGVQLVTIHRSKGLE
+734 DAVQLVTIHRSKGLE

-761 GGGTSRQPFVSLHD
+761 GSGTSKQPFVSLHD
-775 PAADWQGRIV
+775 PEGGWQGKIV

-792 RALATGERFAEEL
+792 RTLASGERFAEEL
-805 RLAYVAMTRARH
+805 RLAYVAITRARH
-817 SCHILWAPV
+817 GCHVFWAPV
-826 SGYDTSALAWLLH
+826 SGYDSSALAWLLH
-839 GDQGEPEAASSPEAL
+839 GDLASAGEPGNPETL
-854 QQQLKRYTGQDLL
+854 QEQLKGCTGQELL
-867 DRLRARAKASQGWQV
+867 ARLQARAKASEGWQLRPLHLV
-882 RQLLPGTASMGEAAR
+882 PVPAGKAAKLDV
-897 PTEAAELI
+897 PPPLV
-905 CRTPVRKLAQVW
+905 CRVPNRTLKQVW

-922 SHLTAQSSHDPGERE
+922 SHLTAQSGHDPGERE
-937 PEAPGERVS
+937 PEAVTEGVAAS
-946 EESVVPEMATE
+946 PEME
-957 IPSAALVPL
+957 IPSASQLPL

-980 TIFELAS
+980 SLFEKIS
-987 FPQENPALLQELVRE
+987 FQTESPAQLREQVRE
-1002 QLRFYGYP
+1002 QLLFYGYP
-1010 EQQWLAPVCRAFA
+1010 ELWLAPVCRAFG
-1023 EVLKTPLCATD
+1023 EVLKTPLRATD
-1034 PFCLGDLTDA
+1034 VFCLADIGDD
-1044 QRLNEMPFTFPVGA
+1044 QRLIEMPFTFPVGA

-1072 CPFIDHPQGIPA
+1072 RPFIDHPQGIPA
-1084 GYVESLRALRFIP
+1084 GYAESLRALRFIP

-1103 GFIDLVCIF
+1103 GFIDLVCVVN
-1112 EGKWYLM
+1112 GKWYLL
-1119 DYKSNHLGLSRD
+1119 DYKSNHLGVSRD
-1131 DYARNK
+1131 DYAREK
-1137 LPAAMAHHH
+1137 LPAAMGHHH

-1160 YLTCR
+1160 YLSRR
-1165 LPGYAYDRDFGGV
+1165 LPGYGYERDFGGV

-1184 GMHPDFGSE
+1184 GMHPDSGSE
-1193 FGVFADLPPL
+1193 FGVYADLPPL
-1203 ARIEQLSAIF
+1203 ARIEQLSGIF
-1213 ESLAREGGHDPGD
+1213 QSLAGEGA

>member
-1 MSRGFDPLLIAS
+1 MSRAFDPLQVAS
-13 TGVQLIEASAGT
+13 AGVQLIEASAGT
-25 GKTYSITSLYLRL
+25 GKTYSIASLYLRL

-64 RIRTRLRTA
+64 RIRTRLRLA
-73 VQGFQDQDGG
+73 AQAFEDQHGG
-83 NDPFLCQLLE
+83 DDSFLCQLIE
-93 RSLDHEADRRL
+93 RSADSEADHRL

-145 ATGALVREITD
+145 ATGVLVREITE
-156 DYWSGFFYDCDHRVA
+156 DYWSGFFYDCDHRLA

-177 VSPGQLRALTQEA
+177 VSPAQLRGLTQEA

-196 AIVGEVPAEE
+196 AIAGEIPAEDE
-206 EVPALMQEYCRLYTE
+206 IAALVTQYCQGYAE
-221 ARGCWHEQRETLG
+221 ARACWQEQRGALV
-234 QYFSQ
+234 QYFAQ
-239 AGGLTAPFKTLLANG
+239 AEGLTASFKTILAQG

-259 ADFFANDEP
+259 ADFFAQAEP
-268 VAFSPP
+268 KAFALPGQAD
-274 RHTELLG
+274 LLAA
-281 GENIFQPDGKVF
+281 ENIFQPEGKVF
-293 TPTALKKGVV
+293 TATALKKGRVQD
-303 HNNPFF
+303 NPFF
-309 EVWGRLVAQAEAM
+309 APWGRVVAQAETMAKR
-322 GASSQARFFA
+322 GQALFLA
-332 GAARYI
+332 GAARAI
-338 RAELPKRLLGVQQQ
+338 RAELPKRLLAAQQQ

-367 TQGAQLGQAIR
+367 EQGAQLAQRIR
-378 TRFPVALIDEFQ
+378 ARFPVALIDEFQ
-390 DTDPVQYRIFRT
+390 DTDPIQYRIFRT
-402 IYGKGGKEA
+402 IYGGGGTEA

-422 YGFRGADIYAY
+422 YAFRGADIHAY
-433 LEAAGQA
+433 LEAAGRA
-440 ESEKQTMTTNWR
+440 ESEKYTMATNWR

-462 ALFGGLAHPFVDA
+462 TLYGALPQPFGDA
-475 RISYAQVDARP
+475 RIGYAQVAARP

-492 HSPSLGSSPLQFFT
+492 HSPSLGSEPLQFLT
-506 LPEGLCPTRGG
+506 LPEGLGGTRGG
-517 RLVKK
+517 RLIKN
-522 QLEPL
+522 QLVPMIPDL
-527 IPELVAGDIAGL
+527 IAGDIAGL
-539 LAGDTLIGER
+539 LAGDAQIGALPI
-549 SVRAGDIAV
+549 RAGDIAV
-558 LVRTNI
+558 LVRTNT

-570 AALRGRGINGVL
+570 AALRGRGINAVL

-587 VWGSVEAQECLR
+587 VWSSPEAQECLR

-611 LLRKGLATTMLGFT
+611 LLRKALATTMLGFT
-625 GNDLDHLNQAE
+625 GNDLDRLNQAE
-636 SELYALMGRVSS
+636 AELHALMGRVSS

-667 EHSVTGRLLLLEDG
+667 EHSVTSRLLLLEDG

-696 ETESRNHFSPEM
+696 EAESRNHLSPLM
-708 LVDWLSQTIAAGES
+708 LVDWFSRTLAASET

-734 DGVQLVTIHRSKGLE
+734 DAVQLVTIHRSKGLE
-749 YPIVYCPYLCLG
+749 YPVVYCPYLFLG
-761 GGGTSRQPFVSLHD
+761 GGGASRQPFVSLHD
-775 PAADWQGRIV
+775 PEADWQGKIV
-785 LFPDDAA
+785 LFPDDEA
-792 RALATGERFAEEL
+792 RALAAAERFAEEL

-817 SCHILWAPV
+817 CCHILWAPV
-826 SGYDTSALAWLLH
+826 SGYDASALAWLLH
-839 GDQGEPEAASSPEAL
+839 GDQASSPEAL
-854 QQQLKRYTGQDLL
+854 SQHLKGCTAQDLL
-867 DRLRARAKASQGWQV
+867 DRLQDRAKAGEGWQV
-882 RQLLPGTASMGEAAR
+882 RQLQAGTAALGEAAR
-897 PTEAAELI
+897 PTEALELT
-905 CRTPVRKLAQVW
+905 CRTPIRKLAQVW

-937 PEAPGERVS
+937 PEAAVGGSS
-946 EESVVPEMATE
+946 EDAAVPEPVTE
-957 IPSAALVPL
+957 IPATALIPL

-980 TIFELAS
+980 TLFEVAS
-987 FPQENPALLQELVRE
+987 FPQEDPAQLQEQVRE

-1010 EQQWLAPVCRAFA
+1010 ELWLAPVCRALFV
-1023 EVLKTPLCATD
+1023 EVFKTPLRAAD
-1034 PFCLGDLTDA
+1034 SFCLGDLPDT

-1072 CPFIDHPQGIPA
+1072 QPFIDHPQGIPA
-1084 GYVESLRALRFIP
+1084 GYAESLRALRFIP

-1103 GFIDLVCIF
+1103 GFIDLVCVF

-1119 DYKSNHLGLSRD
+1119 DYKSNHLGASQE
-1131 DYARNK
+1131 DYARAK

-1165 LPGYAYDRDFGGV
+1165 LPGYAYERDFGGV
-1178 LYLFFK
+1178 FYLFFK
-1184 GMHPDFGSE
+1184 GMHPDSGSD

-1203 ARIEQLSAIF
+1203 ARIEQLSRIF
-1213 ESLAREGGHDPGD
+1213 ESLAGEGA

>member
-1 MSRGFDPLLIAS
+1 MSRGFDPLLIVG

-73 VQGFQDQDGG
+73 LPAFENRHGG
-83 NDPFLCQLLE
+83 DDPFICQLLE
-93 RSLDHEADRRL
+93 RSSDPEADRRL

-139 DLELTG
+139 ELELTG
-145 ATGALVREITD
+145 ATQLLVQEIAD
-156 DYWSGFFYDCDHRVA
+156 DYWSTFFYALDHRLAGLVQ
-171 SLIRQG
+171 QG
-177 VSPGQLRALTQEA
+177 VTPGHLRGLTQEA
-190 IRHGDF
+190 IRHNDF
-196 AIVGEVPAEE
+196 AIVGELPPEE
-206 EVPALMQEYCRLYTE
+206 ELSGLMQEYCHLYTE
-221 ARGCWHEQRETLG
+221 ARDCWQDQREPLS

-239 AGGLTAPFKTLLANG
+239 AEGLTKPFKTLLDNG

-259 ADFFANDEP
+259 ADFFADDEP
-268 VAFSPP
+268 VAFAVP
-274 RHTELLG
+274 RHTEQLG
-281 GENIFQPDGKVF
+281 AENIFQPDGKVF
-293 TPTALKKGVV
+293 TATVLKKGGVQ
-303 HNNPFF
+303 NNPFF
-309 EVWGRLVAQAEAM
+309 GVWGRLVAQAEAM
-322 GASSQARFFA
+322 ALSSKARFLG
-332 GAARYI
+332 GAARFI
-338 RAELPKRLLGVQQQ
+338 RAELPKRLLAGQQQ

-367 TQGAQLGQAIR
+367 TQGAPLAQAIR
-378 TRFPVALIDEFQ
+378 SRFPVALIDEFQ

-402 IYGKGGKEA
+402 IYGQGGKEA

-440 ESEKQTMTTNWR
+440 ESEKHTMTTNWR
-452 ADRKMVAALN
+452 ADRTMVAALN
-462 ALFGGLAHPFVDA
+462 GLFGGLAHPFVDG
-475 RISYAQVDARP
+475 RISYAQVEARP

-492 HSPSLGSSPLQFFT
+492 QSPSLGSRPLQFLT
-506 LPEGLCPTRGG
+506 LPEGLCGVKG
-517 RLVKK
+517 KRLVKK

-527 IPELVAGDIAGL
+527 IPDLVAGDIAAL

-558 LVRTNI
+558 LVRTNT

-570 AALRGRGINGVL
+570 AALRGWGINGVL

-587 VWGSVEAQECLR
+587 VWASTEAQECLR

-611 LLRKGLATTMLGFT
+611 LLRKALATTMLGFT
-625 GNDLDHLNQAE
+625 GNDLDRLNQAE
-636 SELYALMGRVSS
+636 SELYALMGRFSS

-658 MRMLLAAWQ
+658 MRMLLAVWQ
-667 EHSVTGRLLLLEDG
+667 EQSVTGRLLLLEDG

-696 ETESRNHFSPEM
+696 EAESRNHLSPIM
-708 LVDWLSQTIAAGES
+708 LVDWFSRTLTVSES

-734 DGVQLVTIHRSKGLE
+734 DAVQLVTIHRSKGLE
-749 YPIVYCPYLCLG
+749 YPVVYCPYLFLG
-761 GGGTSRQPFVSLHD
+761 GGGASRQPFVTLHD
-775 PAADWQGRIV
+775 PEAGWQGRIV
-785 LFPDDAA
+785 LFPDDEA
-792 RALATGERFAEEL
+792 RALAAAERFAEEL

-817 SCHILWAPV
+817 CCHILWAPV
-826 SGYDTSALAWLLH
+826 SGYDASALAWLLH
-839 GDQGEPEAASSPEAL
+839 GDQAGSPEAL
-854 QQQLKRYTGQDLL
+854 SQYLKGCTAQELL
-867 DRLRARAKASQGWQV
+867 DRLQGRAKAGEGWQV
-882 RQLLPGTASMGEAAR
+882 RQLQAGTAALGEAAR
-897 PTEAAELI
+897 PTEASELA

-937 PEAPGERVS
+937 PEAAVGGGA
-946 EESVVPEMATE
+946 EEGAGPEPMAE
-957 IPSAALVPL
+957 IPATALIPL

-980 TIFELAS
+980 TLFEVAS
-987 FPQENPALLQELVRE
+987 FPQENPVQLQEQVRE

-1010 EQQWLAPVCRAFA
+1010 EPWFAPVCRAFA
-1023 EVLKTPLCATD
+1023 EVFRTPLRADD
-1034 PFCLGDLTDA
+1034 PFCLGDIGNA

-1058 GLGEDASLSAELLA
+1058 GLSEDASLSAALLA
-1072 CPFIDHPQGIPA
+1072 QPFIDHPQGIPA

-1103 GFIDLVCIF
+1103 GFIDLVCVVA
-1112 EGKWYLM
+1112 GKWYLM
-1119 DYKSNHLGLSRD
+1119 DYKSNHLGPSRE

-1137 LPAAMAHHH
+1137 LPAAMGHHH

-1160 YLTCR
+1160 YLSCR
-1165 LPGYAYDRDFGGV
+1165 LPGYVYDRDFGGV

-1184 GMHPDFGSE
+1184 GMHPDSGPDC
-1193 FGVFADLPPL
+1193 GVFADLPPL
-1203 ARIEQLSAIF
+1203 ARIEQLSEIF
-1213 ESLAREGGHDPGD
+1213 ESLAGEGGP

>member
-1 MSRGFDPLLIAS
+1 MSRGFDPLLIAT

-73 VQGFQDQDGG
+73 VQGFQEQDGG

-93 RSLDHEADRRL
+93 QSPDHEADRRL

-116 VSTIHGFAH
+116 VSTIHGFAR

-139 DLELTG
+139 ELELTG
-145 ATGALVREITD
+145 ATQRLVQEIAD
-156 DYWSGFFYDCDHRVA
+156 DYWSSFFYALDHRLA
-171 SLIRQG
+171 SLVRQG
-177 VSPGQLRALTQEA
+177 VSPAQLRGLTREA

-196 AIVGEVPAEE
+196 AIVGEVPSEDGLSS
-206 EVPALMQEYCRLYTE
+206 LMQEYFRLYVE
-221 ARGCWHEQRETLG
+221 ARDCWQEQREALA
-234 QYFSQ
+234 QYFSL
-239 AGGLTAPFKTLLANG
+239 AEGVTKPFKTLLTNG
-254 LLDRL
+254 LLDRI
-259 ADFFANDEP
+259 ADFFAQDEP
-268 VAFSPP
+268 AAFGVP

-293 TPTALKKGVV
+293 TATALKKGGTSD
-303 HNNPFF
+303 NPFF
-309 EVWGRLVAQAEAM
+309 EVWGRLLAQAEVL
-322 GASSQARFFA
+322 GARCQARFLG

-338 RAELPKRLLGVQQQ
+338 RAELPKRLLAGQQQ

-367 TQGAQLGQAIR
+367 PQGAPLAQQIR
-378 TRFPVALIDEFQ
+378 SRFPVALIDEFQ

-402 IYGKGGKEA
+402 IYGQGGKEA

-440 ESEKQTMTTNWR
+440 EAEKHTMTTNWR

-462 ALFGGLAHPFVDA
+462 ALFGGLAHPFVDG
-475 RISYAQVDARP
+475 RISYAQVAARP

-492 HSPSLGSSPLQFFT
+492 QSPSLGSSPLQFLT
-506 LPEGLCPTRGG
+506 LPEDLCGVKG
-517 RLVKK
+517 KRLIKK
-522 QLEPL
+522 QLLAL
-527 IPELVAGDIAGL
+527 IPDLVAGDVAGL
-539 LAGDTLIGER
+539 LAGDTRIGER
-549 SVRAGDIAV
+549 SLRAADIAV
-558 LVRTNI
+558 LVRTNT

-570 AALRGRGINGVL
+570 RALRSRGVNGVL

-587 VWGSVEAQECLR
+587 VWASTEAQECLR

-611 LLRKGLATTMLGFT
+611 LLRKVLATTMLGFT
-625 GNDLDHLNQAE
+625 GNDLDRLNQAE
-636 SELYALMGRVSS
+636 SELYALMGRVAA
-648 WQEVWQKNGV
+648 WQEVWRKNGV

-667 EHSVTGRLLLLEDG
+667 EHSVTERLLVLEDG

-691 AELLQ
+691 GELLQ

-708 LVDWLSQTIAAGES
+708 LVDWLSQTITADES

-734 DGVQLVTIHRSKGLE
+734 DAVQLVTIHRSKGLE

-761 GGGTSRQPFVSLHD
+761 GGGTSKQPFVSLHD
-775 PAADWQGRIV
+775 PEVGWQGRIV

-792 RALATGERFAEEL
+792 RALASGERFAEEL

-817 SCHILWAPV
+817 ACHIFWAPV
-826 SGYDTSALAWLLH
+826 SGYDSSALAWLLH
-839 GDQGEPEAASSPEAL
+839 GDQAEPETASPEGL
-854 QQQLKRYTGQDLL
+854 QEQLKGCTGQELL
-867 DRLRARAKASQGWQV
+867 ARLQARAKASEGWQV
-882 RQLLPGTASMGEAAR
+882 RQVHVVSASIDKAAKPEVPLFLSCRVPG
-897 PTEAAELI
+897 
-905 CRTPVRKLAQVW
+905 RTLKQVW

-922 SHLTAQSSHDPGERE
+922 SHLTAQSGHDFGQRE
-937 PEAPGERVS
+937 PEAGAEGS
-946 EESVVPEMATE
+946 EPSLYMESVSV
-957 IPSAALVPL
+957 SQLPL

-980 TIFELAS
+980 SLFEKIS
-987 FPQENPALLQELVRE
+987 FQTENPAQLRE
-1002 QLRFYGYP
+1002 QVQEQLLFYGYP
-1010 EQQWLAPVCRAFA
+1010 ELWLAPVCRAFD
-1023 EVLKTPLCATD
+1023 EVLKTPLRARD
-1034 PFCLGDLTDA
+1034 VFCLADIGDG
-1044 QRLNEMPFTFPVGA
+1044 QRLIEMPFTFPVGA

-1072 CPFIDHPQGIPA
+1072 RPFIDHPQGIPA
-1084 GYVESLRALRFIP
+1084 GYAEALRALRFIP

-1103 GFIDLVCIF
+1103 GFIDLIGLF
-1112 EGKWYLM
+1112 EGKWYLF
-1119 DYKSNHLGLSRD
+1119 DYKSNHLGASRD
-1131 DYARNK
+1131 DYAREK
-1137 LPAAMAHHH
+1137 LPAAMADHH

-1160 YLTCR
+1160 YLGSR

-1178 LYLFFK
+1178 MYLFIK
-1184 GMHPDFGSE
+1184 GMHPDFGPE

-1203 ARIEQLSAIF
+1203 ARIEQLSRIF
-1213 ESLAREGGHDPGD
+1213 ENLAGEGA